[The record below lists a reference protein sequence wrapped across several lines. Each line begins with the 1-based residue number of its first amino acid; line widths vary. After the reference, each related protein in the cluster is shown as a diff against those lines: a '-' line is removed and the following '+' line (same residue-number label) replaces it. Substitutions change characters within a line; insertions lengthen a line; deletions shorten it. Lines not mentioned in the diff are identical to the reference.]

1 MLDHALI
8 RKANSCLSDGWHC
21 FGLEAKAAWLLQERL
36 GANVPRKP
44 FYRIAPEPILW
55 SFWSELADLRLTAAR
70 ALELA
75 SLLTGQR
82 QSYRTK
88 PIFGLDEHHR
98 RFYFARRSAPNA
110 LEGYLEMARDTQP
123 LEVALEALFR
133 NIVFAHP
140 FTDGNGRVARALIV
154 GLLARHGLITLPCL
168 PLNSVFETR
177 KSPIAS
183 AFRTAIERGAQHL
196 LQALL
201 CAAVNEAA
209 ALACRAQSAE
219 AAAHSGGLLHL
230 SDRQIPPHQ
239 D

>member
-1 MLDHALI
+1 MVFETGEEFGGRERGRAKFADDHPAGVVGDFGSLD
-8 RKANSCLSDGWHC
+8 R
-21 FGLEAKAAWLLQERL
+21 R
-36 GANVPRKP
+36 GAS
-44 FYRIAPEPILW
+44 AE
-55 SFWSELADLRLTAAR
+55 
-70 ALELA
+70 
-75 SLLTGQR
+75 GQR
-82 QSYRTK
+82 VKR
-88 PIFGLDEHHR
+88 
-98 RFYFARRSAPNA
+98 
-110 LEGYLEMARDTQP
+110 
-123 LEVALEALFR
+123 
-133 NIVFAHP
+133 
-140 FTDGNGRVARALIV
+140 NGRVARALMA

-177 KSPIAS
+177 KSAIAS